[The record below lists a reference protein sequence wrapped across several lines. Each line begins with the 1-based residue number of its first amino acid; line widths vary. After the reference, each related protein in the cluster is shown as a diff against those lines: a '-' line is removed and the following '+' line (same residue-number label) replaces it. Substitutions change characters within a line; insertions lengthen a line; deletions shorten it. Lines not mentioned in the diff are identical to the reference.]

1 MWYVN
6 RKEWTM
12 FEIDR
17 YGRQPIYE
25 QIIEQ
30 VEQLVASGV
39 LRPDDQLPSVRTLSQ
54 TLSAN
59 PNTLQKAYA
68 ELERRGVTTGVPG
81 SGRYISKD
89 APRIILQSR
98 EGLLTEISQ
107 LCAKL
112 HLAGIPRQ
120 RVLDAVTQAYAAQ
133 SPLDQP
139 ATLQET
145 NLSPRPMTDDAP
157 MSVSGKDA
165 NL

>member
-1 MWYVN
+1 
-6 RKEWTM
+6 M

-17 YGRQPIYE
+17 YGRKPIYE

-39 LRPDDQLPSVRTLSQ
+39 LRPDDQLPSVRALSQ

-89 APRIILQSR
+89 APRIILHST
-98 EGLLTEISQ
+98 EALLTEISQ

-112 HLAGIPRQ
+112 YLAGIPKQ
-120 RVLDAVTQAYAAQ
+120 KVLDAVTQAYTAQ
-133 SPLDQP
+133 SPAAQTDTPPQTTP
-139 ATLQET
+139 
-145 NLSPRPMTDDAP
+145 SPRPMTDDAP

-165 NL
+165 KL

>member
-1 MWYVN
+1 MA
-6 RKEWTM
+6 M
-12 FEIDR
+12 FQIDR

-39 LRPDDQLPSVRTLSQ
+39 LRPDDQLPSVRALSQ

-89 APRIILQSR
+89 APRIVSESMAVLLAEITALSAKLRQAGVPIQRAMDAVIASYAAHASPTTEAR
-98 EGLLTEISQ
+98 ETDISQ
-107 LCAKL
+107 
-112 HLAGIPRQ
+112 G
-120 RVLDAVTQAYAAQ
+120 
-133 SPLDQP
+133 
-139 ATLQET
+139 
-145 NLSPRPMTDDAP
+145 LSNGDAP
-157 MSVSGKDA
+157 QGATGKDA
-165 NL
+165 KL